1 MLFIISQLTVKQ
13 VQLSLT
19 NILNKHIRLLVLLWV
34 ILTPVLLSASTQEQ
48 MSKSIDEFNAQK
60 GKKEYSF
67 DAGLQVGAG
76 YYIGDANS
84 NVAPDYDGWVDLF
97 CWGTGANPINVSNDY
112 NDYQI
117 FTDWGRNEIEGNMM
131 STWHTLTSDEWT
143 YLLDCRKNAKN
154 LKGIAQVNGVNGLII
169 LPDNWKT
176 PKGIIFKPRFH
187 HEQSIEAYRQYQT
200 LTAEQWS
207 ILEQSGAVFLPAA
220 VSRIGNVVDST
231 SIYGH
236 YWTSTI
242 NDDFSS
248 YHFYLY
254 SNEAGV
260 GCCSPY
266 VGMSVRLVKD
276 L

>member
-1 MLFIISQLTVKQ
+1 MKTRQFIVAALAV
-13 VQLSLT
+13 V
-19 NILNKHIRLLVLLWV
+19 LLVLTFLMCVSSKETTAGFSVSKEKQV
-34 ILTPVLLSASTQEQ
+34 IF
-48 MSKSIDEFNAQK
+48 SKGN
-60 GKKEYSF
+60 
-67 DAGLQVGAG
+67 LQYHPLNNEWRFAPNQTD
-76 YYIGDANS
+76 YIGDANS
-84 NVAPDYDGWVDLF
+84 NVAPNYEGWLDLF
-97 CWGTGANPINVSNDY
+97 GWSTSSTNFGVSTSKLVNDYSGSFVDWGAN
-112 NDYQI
+112 QI
-117 FTDWGRNEIEGNMM
+117 GEDVAN
-131 STWHTLTSDEWT
+131 TWRTLSKEEWE
-143 YLLDCRKNAKN
+143 YLLNNRTHARC
-154 LKGIAQVNGVNGLII
+154 LKGAANVNGVNGLII

-176 PKGIIFKPRFH
+176 PEGIKFKSRFH
-187 HEQSIEAYRQYQT
+187 RKKSEDAYSKHQT

-231 SIYGH
+231 STYGH

>member
-1 MLFIISQLTVKQ
+1 MNAKQFIMATFAVACTFAFLGCDVNKNANGIKAFSVDKEKQ
-13 VQLSLT
+13 VIFSKGNLQYHP
-19 NILNKHIRLLVLLWV
+19 LNNEWRFAPNQ
-34 ILTPVLLSASTQEQ
+34 T
-48 MSKSIDEFNAQK
+48 D
-60 GKKEYSF
+60 
-67 DAGLQVGAG
+67 
-76 YYIGDANS
+76 YIGDANS

-231 SIYGH
+231 STYGH

-242 NDDFSS
+242 NDDCSS